1 MLQVVLA
8 QMGKKK
14 KNMQKINEQF
24 KSIND
29 LIFCA
34 S

>member
-8 QMGKKK
+8 QMGKK

>member
-8 QMGKKK
+8 QMEKK